1 MTTTL
6 LLVPVWLCWGSF
18 LNVLAYRLVR
28 EQNIAKPGSR
38 CPFCHHQLSWYDNI
52 PVLSWIFLKG
62 RCRSCHHSIS
72 ALYPIIEIL
81 TAIIMTLLVSL
92 VPARYIP
99 AYFIFFSAL
108 IVTIRSDL
116 ETMLISQYMTL
127 FVIPIGLACSYLGL
141 LPISLWQSL
150 LASVF
155 GYMFLWT
162 LAHLFL
168 WSTGKRGMGDGDFEL
183 LALIGS
189 FLGLT
194 GTWYTLMFASIVG
207 SIIGMV
213 MIGLGKAGRST
224 KLPFGPLLAT
234 AAIAVTLLK
243 YIHNPYLEF
252 LNF

>member
-28 EQNIAKPGSR
+28 EQNIAKPRSR
-38 CPFCHHQLSWYDNI
+38 CPYCHHQLSWYDNI
-52 PVLSWIFLKG
+52 PVLSWLLLQG

-72 ALYPIIEIL
+72 ILYPAIEIL
-81 TAIIMTLLVSL
+81 TTVVMTCLVSL
-92 VPARYIP
+92 VPTRFIP
-99 AYFIFFSAL
+99 AYFILFSAL
-108 IVTIRSDL
+108 IVTMRSDL

-127 FVIPIGLACSYLGL
+127 FIVPVGFICSYLGL

-150 LASVF
+150 MGAVF
-155 GYMFLWT
+155 GYLFLWT

-168 WSTGKRGMGDGDFEL
+168 WLTGKKGMGDGDFEL

-194 GTWYTLMFASIVG
+194 GTWYTLMIG
-207 SIIGMV
+207 SISGSLVGVILILVGT
-213 MIGLGKAGRST
+213 ATRNT
-224 KLPFGPLLAT
+224 KIPFGPFLAA
-234 AAIAVTLLK
+234 AAIIFVLLN
-243 YIHNPYLEF
+243 HL
-252 LNF
+252 LVNFVQWA